1 MIKNSIRQLFR
12 TKVKTLLFLVL
23 VALCALLLCIG
34 CNLNYLCRENLKRFE
49 EAFVTIGTVKQKP
62 LSVTPQGMWDA
73 ELQDYQYYNER
84 EYGEDV
90 PLSVLDM
97 ENVDYISGPEKRPY
111 YLAYLPDYSMWDE
124 NVGITNSIVV
134 IVSPVEDCIP
144 DHAVE
149 MEVIEVINGVYTYN
163 TPNLYFCDHYN
174 KNPEMMYADT
184 NYIMSVYNTTPH
196 NWDSEKPFEK
206 PFEWIPSGGPSSGQT
221 YADGT
226 PMENRLPAISVEAMD
241 EEFYEK
247 GHDKIWEAYGE
258 ELNMYFRSAPVT
270 ATDDLNL
277 VMPFYNGSTYIEV
290 GRAFEEADYEE
301 GKQVC
306 LLSYPFAR
314 RNNIKEGDTI
324 HLGLRYA
331 NYASSPADLS
341 GYKSL
346 TAEGELFQTFYE
358 SDYTVVGIY
367 ASLPSDFLGDWGY
380 DLAENEIFIPKS
392 SIKNSDENNIGG
404 YGRPV
409 PYNNVFRIKNGT
421 IDEFMKEWEKQGIEN
436 LEITFYDKGYSKLE
450 AGLKQMER
458 MAFIMVGAG
467 IIMAILVMVFFNHLM
482 ITRQKRRT
490 AIERSLGASKGE
502 SAGSIM
508 SGILLI
514 AAIGCIAGSIAGW
527 ALTGRFVGAMNEEH
541 LFDTTF
547 SAGMVYE
554 DSEEEVET
562 VTEGNL
568 TVTLFAGASLF
579 LFAVVLSGISAIGNL
594 REEPLKLLST
604 RAEE

>member
-23 VALCALLLCIG
+23 VALSALLLCIG
-34 CNLNYLCRENLKRFE
+34 CNLNYLCRENLKRFS
-49 EAFVTIGTVKQKP
+49 EAFVTIGTVEQKP

-73 ELQDYQYYNER
+73 ELQDYRYYNAR

-111 YLAYLPDYSMWDE
+111 YLAYLPDYLMWDE
-124 NVGITNSIVV
+124 SAGVSNSIVV

-196 NWDSEKPFEK
+196 NWNPENPFEK
-206 PFEWIPSGGPSSGQT
+206 PFEWIPNGGPSSGQT

-226 PMENRLPAISVEAMD
+226 PMENRLPQISVEAMD

-258 ELNMYFRSAPVT
+258 ELNMYFGSAPVT

-301 GKQVC
+301 GNQVC

-331 NYASSPADLS
+331 NYASSPSYLY

-367 ASLPSDFLGDWGY
+367 ASLPSDMGDWGY

-409 PYNNVFRIKNGT
+409 PYNNAFRIPNGA

-436 LEITFYDKGYSKLE
+436 LEIHFYDKGYTRLE
-450 AGLKQMER
+450 TGLEQTER
-458 MAFIMVGAG
+458 MAFIMVAAG
-467 IIMAILVMVFFNHLM
+467 VIMAILVMVFFNHLM

-490 AIERSLGASKGE
+490 AVERSLGASKRE

-508 SGILLI
+508 AGIFLI
-514 AAIGCIAGSIAGW
+514 AALGCVIGCIGGW
-527 ALTGRFVGAMNEEH
+527 FLTGKFADSMNEEH
-541 LFDTTF
+541 IFDTTF
-547 SAGMVYE
+547 SAGMVY
-554 DSEEEVET
+554 DDAEEEVET

-568 TVTLFAGASLF
+568 RVTLFAGVSLF
-579 LFAVVLSGISAIGNL
+579 AFAMILSGISTIGNL
-594 REEPLKLLST
+594 KEEPLKLLST

>member
-1 MIKNSIRQLFR
+1 MIKNSIRQIFR

-34 CNLNYLCRENLKRFE
+34 CNLNYLCRENLKHFE
-49 EAFVTIGTVKQKP
+49 EAFVTMGTVEQKP

-73 ELQDYQYYNER
+73 ELQDYRYYNAR

-111 YLAYLPDYSMWDE
+111 YLAYLPEYKMWDD
-124 NVGITNSIVV
+124 NGGISNSIVV

-144 DHAVE
+144 DHPVE

-184 NYIMSVYNTTPH
+184 NYIMSVYNSFPH
-196 NWDSEKPFEK
+196 NWDSENPFEK
-206 PFEWIPSGGPSSGQT
+206 PFEWVPSGGPFSGQT

-226 PMENRLPAISVEAMD
+226 PIENRLPEISVEAMD

-258 ELNMYFRSAPVT
+258 ELSMYFRSAPVT

-277 VMPFYNGSTYIEV
+277 VMQFYNGSTYIEV

-324 HLGLRYA
+324 RLGLRYA
-331 NYASSPADLS
+331 NYASSAS
-341 GYKSL
+341 YSYGYMSL
-346 TAEGELFQTFYE
+346 TAEGELFRPFYE

-367 ASLPSDFLGDWGY
+367 ASLPSVMEDWGY
-380 DLAENEIFIPKS
+380 DLADNEIFIPKS
-392 SIKNSDENNIGG
+392 SIKNSNENNIGG
-404 YGRPV
+404 YGRPT
-409 PYNNVFRIKNGT
+409 PYNNAFRIKNGT

-436 LEITFYDKGYSKLE
+436 LEITFYDKGYTRLE

-502 SAGSIM
+502 SARSIM

-514 AAIGCIAGSIAGW
+514 AALGCIAGSIAGW
-527 ALTGRFVGAMNEEH
+527 ALTGRFADAMNEEH

-562 VTEGNL
+562 ITEGNL

-579 LFAVVLSGISAIGNL
+579 IFAVVLSGISTIGNL
-594 REEPLKLLST
+594 KEEPLKLLST